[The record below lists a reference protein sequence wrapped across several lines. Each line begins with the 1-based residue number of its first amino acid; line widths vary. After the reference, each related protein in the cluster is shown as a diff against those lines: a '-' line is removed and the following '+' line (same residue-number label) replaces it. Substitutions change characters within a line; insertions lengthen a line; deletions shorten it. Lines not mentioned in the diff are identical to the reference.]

1 MCDSVCWRPWKVN
14 SVLLKLLEMPGLMR
28 CVLFC
33 IREAVE
39 GGLFLLDVPKVM
51 RCVLLYMLETVEGG
65 LCYGDVG
72 GDAPCALLY
81 AGGSL

>member
-1 MCDSVCWRPWKVN
+1 MSSVCSRCWRCWRCRGV
-14 SVLLKLLEMPGLMR
+14 MR

-39 GGLFLLDVPKVM
+39 GGFFLLEVPKVPKVM
-51 RCVLLYMLETVEGG
+51 RCVLRYMLETVEVGSIYGG
-65 LCYGDVG
+65 VEGAR
-72 GDAPCALLY
+72 GDALCALLY